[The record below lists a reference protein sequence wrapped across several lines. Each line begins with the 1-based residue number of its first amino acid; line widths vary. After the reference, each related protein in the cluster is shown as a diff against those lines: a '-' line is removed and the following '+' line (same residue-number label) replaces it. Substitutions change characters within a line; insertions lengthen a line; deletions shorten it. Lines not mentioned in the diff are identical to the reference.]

1 MINYYSFFS
10 CRPGIAPQGPPVGI
24 VQLILLLLLLVL
36 IVILI
41 MIIVVS
47 RNIDIKTKIGFNESF
62 ATVVLKFNLEMI
74 LKIYPR
80 TEIR

>member
-1 MINYYSFFS
+1 
-10 CRPGIAPQGPPVGI
+10 
-24 VQLILLLLLLVL
+24 
-36 IVILI
+36 

-80 TEIR
+80 TKIRRFTKKLQYHVHPIEETKAVRIVQVSPS